1 MTQLM
6 AIATNTFRES
16 VRDRVLYSIVFFAVL
31 VLITSVMVKE
41 ITIGDQEKIVRSVAL
56 GAIRLASAVVSIF
69 LGIGLVYK
77 EIERKTIYTIASK
90 PTPRWLFI
98 LGKYL
103 GLMGVI
109 VVQLLL
115 MAALYVGLMTAE
127 QGFPGASVFLSWGML
142 ILEMALLTAWAIL
155 FSSYSSPVIATLFT
169 VAVLVV
175 GHLADDL
182 KNYAAMADSE
192 LAKQVADALYWILP
206 NFSIFNVHDLAVY
219 HLPIPGQQLLGA
231 TIYGLSYTA
240 VVLAA
245 AMLVFQRRDFK

>member
-1 MTQLM
+1 MQLM

-16 VRDRVLYSIVFFAVL
+16 MRDRVLFSILFFALL
-31 VLITSVMVKE
+31 VLATSVMVKE

-56 GAIRLASAVVSIF
+56 AAIRVSSAVVSVF

-109 VVQLLL
+109 VAQLGL
-115 MAALYVGLMTAE
+115 MAGLYVALMTTQ

-142 ILEMALLTAWAIL
+142 TLEMALLTAWAIL
-155 FSSYSSPVIATLFT
+155 FSSYSSPVVATLFT
-169 VAVLVV
+169 MGVLVL

-182 KNYAAMADSE
+182 RSYGQMAESE
-192 LAKQVADALYWILP
+192 TTQRIAELLYWALP
-206 NFSIFNVHDLAVY
+206 NFSVFNVHDLAVH
-219 HLPIPGQQLLGA
+219 HLPIPGSQLLGA
-231 TIYGLSYTA
+231 TIYGLAYTA
-240 VVLAA
+240 AVLAG
-245 AMLVFQRRDFK
+245 AMWIFQRRDFK